1 MGGSGGAGSAV
12 EAEFSQHASL
22 SLSQGHEDTKGNLL
36 EHSGSH
42 SGDSG
47 AEQGVVG
54 WKDEIK
60 LLGARLWEGK
70 QGRRGKGRGMRAR
83 AGRSCT
89 SEAQRAETEGS

>member
-1 MGGSGGAGSAV
+1 M
-12 EAEFSQHASL
+12 
-22 SLSQGHEDTKGNLL
+22 L

-54 WKDEIK
+54 RKDEIK

-83 AGRSCT
+83 AGAAPVRVRPS
-89 SEAQRAETEGS
+89 APRPRVVVGDLARRW